1 MHMTAK
7 LKLLTSPLPLSI
19 IPTHPPPPVILLSP
33 LLDSSATVSP
43 PISLP
48 SANIF
53 NCRYRYTGDL
63 LTLSAAVNP
72 QPVMQW
78 PRYHTP
84 VQLELLQPY
93 LIAHPDQEYA
103 TYIAAGLRDGFRI
116 GFSHGNARLKA
127 RKGNHPSCRAKP
139 EVVTE
144 RIAAELSAGRLL
156 GPIAPAHLP
165 LVHTS
170 PMGLVPKPH
179 QPNKFRLIVDLSAPI
194 DNSVNDGIPSDF
206 CSLRYASVDDAVAMV
221 RVLGRGTMLAKIDI
235 KDAYRLIPV
244 HPDDY
249 HLLGITWRGQT
260 YVDRALPFG
269 LCSAPKI
276 FSAVADFISWVLHRH
291 NIPHQLHYL
300 DDFLFLGTPHS
311 EEAGNVLEVV
321 TKVLRMLGIPIAVH
335 KTEGP
340 NTVLTFLGIIID
352 TVNFELRLPDDKLVR
367 LQALLQSWAGP

>member
-1 MHMTAK
+1 
-7 LKLLTSPLPLSI
+7 
-19 IPTHPPPPVILLSP
+19 
-33 LLDSSATVSP
+33 
-43 PISLP
+43 
-48 SANIF
+48 
-53 NCRYRYTGDL
+53 
-63 LTLSAAVNP
+63 
-72 QPVMQW
+72 
-78 PRYHTP
+78 
-84 VQLELLQPY
+84 
-93 LIAHPDQEYA
+93 
-103 TYIAAGLRDGFRI
+103 
-116 GFSHGNARLKA
+116 
-127 RKGNHPSCRAKP
+127 
-139 EVVTE
+139 
-144 RIAAELSAGRLL
+144 
-156 GPIAPAHLP
+156 
-165 LVHTS
+165 
-170 PMGLVPKPH
+170 MGLVPKPH

-276 FSAVADFISWVLHRH
+276 SSAVADFISWVLHRH

-311 EEAGNVLEVV
+311 EEAGNVLEVI

-340 NTVLTFLGIIID
+340 NTVLTFLGSLLTPSISNSGCQTINLS
-352 TVNFELRLPDDKLVR
+352 VYRPSYNPGHLRCIAENGNSNHLLVTFPC
-367 LQALLQSWAGP
+367 SHSG